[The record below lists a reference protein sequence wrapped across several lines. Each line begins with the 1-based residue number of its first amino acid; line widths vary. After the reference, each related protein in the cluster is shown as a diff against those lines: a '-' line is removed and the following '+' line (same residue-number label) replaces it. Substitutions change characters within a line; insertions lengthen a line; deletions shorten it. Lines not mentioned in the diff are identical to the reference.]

1 MSDSLSQIAYQA
13 DVSLVVTDELAK
25 IGIDNG
31 QEIRVSGTP
40 FGKTNMVHLLHPG
53 VVWDLDSVTTGTK
66 DLRVTIYDRTI
77 FLQES
82 EDEYY
87 FPSGRTASQRLR
99 KYASDW
105 GIPLSR
111 VPDTRVSL
119 AKTVYR
125 PQSLWSMIE
134 SDLKETVKKGGAMY
148 RARMTPS
155 GLELFEIGSNS
166 RVWILESGQNIIE
179 VGQNR
184 TLQGAVTRVKVVGKA
199 EDGQR
204 SPLITTVSGDVA
216 KYGTLQKVLQDDKI
230 TTVTQG
236 RTAARDMLRGV
247 EETFRVVA
255 LDINEIRAGDTVELN
270 KKNLIV
276 TSVSRT
282 LGSPGEMS
290 LSLASKNYV
299 KRRFYLE

>member
-1 MSDSLSQIAYQA
+1 
-13 DVSLVVTDELAK
+13 
-25 IGIDNG
+25 
-31 QEIRVSGTP
+31 
-40 FGKTNMVHLLHPG
+40 MVHLLHPG

-204 SPLITTVSGDVA
+204 STLITTVSGDVA